1 MKISIEGRTCQ
12 ADEGSLGWL
21 GWGSCLQQVRRG
33 NLSSQGQAP
42 DSGFLL
48 EKEFVNVVVKSNPSA
63 GEE

>member
-1 MKISIEGRTCQ
+1 MSGRRRKPQ
-12 ADEGSLGWL
+12 GWLDQSRNIGWL

-42 DSGFLL
+42 DSGFVL
-48 EKEFVNVVVKSNPSA
+48 EKEFVNVVVK